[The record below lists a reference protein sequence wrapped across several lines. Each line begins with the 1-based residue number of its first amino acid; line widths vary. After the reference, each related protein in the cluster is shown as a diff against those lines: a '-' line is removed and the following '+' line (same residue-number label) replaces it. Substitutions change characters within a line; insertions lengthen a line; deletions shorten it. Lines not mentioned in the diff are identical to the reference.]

1 MTLDIFTLRDEVVGE
16 YRDYVT
22 SFVHVREPRLK
33 AFVEE
38 ELSRGRLWPDAILEL
53 NPAFARGPTLAEL
66 VREGVILEET
76 ARFFGRDLR
85 LFRHQEE
92 AIRLAA
98 AGRSFVVST
107 GTGSG
112 KSLTYLV
119 PIVDRAFRN
128 GIEKPGVVGL
138 CVYPMNALVG
148 SQLEALTEFKK
159 RNWPDCEL
167 RFKRYTGQDKDVE
180 DRNETI
186 NNPPHILLT
195 NYVMLELALVR
206 PAERSLLQQ
215 LLRQLAVLAVD
226 EIHVYRG
233 RQGADV

>member
-1 MTLDIFTLRDEVVGE
+1 MTLDIFALRDEVVGE
-16 YRDYVT
+16 YRAFVE
-22 SFVHVREPRLK
+22 SFVHVREPRL
-33 AFVEE
+33 ARFVRE
-38 ELSRGRLWPDAILEL
+38 ELAKGRLWPDAILEL
-53 NPAFARGPTLAEL
+53 NPAFERGPSLGELA
-66 VREGVILEET
+66 REGVIREET
-76 ARFFGRDLR
+76 ARFFGRELR

-98 AGRSFVVST
+98 AGRSYVVST

-119 PIVDRAFRN
+119 PIVDRAFRA

-148 SQLEALTEFKK
+148 SQIEALEGFKK
-159 RNWPDCEL
+159 RNWPDCRL
-167 RFKRYTGQDKDVE
+167 RFKRWTGQDRDVG
-180 DRNETI
+180 DRNDTV

-206 PAERSLLQQ
+206 LES
-215 LLRQLAVLAVD
+215 
-226 EIHVYRG
+226 HC
-233 RQGADV
+233 